1 MSQAAPP
8 RASAQHSARH
18 SARHSAHTRAY
29 IVLGLG
35 LLGMGFSGIFVSLA
49 GAPGA
54 VSGFYRMAVASALLI
69 LPFGRGI
76 ARDGRPGRRE
86 TLIALLAGLFFA
98 GDLFFWNTGILIS
111 GATNPTLMGNTA
123 PIWVSLG
130 AMLFF
135 HERPGRLFWVG
146 LAVAIGGAAV
156 ILGVD
161 ALNDVG
167 LGTFFGILSG
177 MFYGAY
183 FLVVQRS
190 RQKLN
195 TLTSFWL
202 SAAGSAVALAV
213 IARILGQPLTGYSL
227 PTYLYLIGLGLF
239 VQVGGQMAVAY
250 ALGYLPASLVSPTL
264 LLQPVLTGLLAVP
277 ILGEALTP
285 VQIAGGTAVLIGI
298 YIVHRSRTDLAP
310 AASIVETGEELPGQF
325 IEAGDGAEPLRG
337 QGVGDDRRAEAVE
350 QGEGQQ
356 P

>member
-1 MSQAAPP
+1 MEHTPASPP
-8 RASAQHSARH
+8 GRPP
-18 SARHSAHTRAY
+18 AHTRAY
-29 IVLGLG
+29 VVLLLG
-35 LLGMGFSGIFVSLA
+35 LLGMAFSGIFVSLA

-54 VSGFYRMAVASALLI
+54 VAGFYRMGVATALLVV
-69 LPFGRGI
+69 PFGRGI
-76 ARDGRPGRRE
+76 ARDGRPARRE
-86 TLIALLAGLFFA
+86 TLIAILAGLFFA

-123 PIWVSLG
+123 PIWVGLG

-135 HERPGRLFWVG
+135 GERPGRLFWVG

-177 MFYGAY
+177 MFYGGY

-202 SAAGSAVALAV
+202 SAAGSAVALAL
-213 IARILGQPLTGYSL
+213 IARVLGQPLTGYS
-227 PTYLYLIGLGLF
+227 PRAYLYLIALGLF

-277 ILGEALTP
+277 ILGEQLSA
-285 VQIAGGTAVLIGI
+285 VQIIGGAAVLAGI
-298 YIVHRSRTDLAP
+298 YVVHRSRTDLTRP
-310 AASIVETGEELPGQF
+310 TASAVEAGEEPPGQL
-325 IEAGDGAEPLRG
+325 IEAGQLAPGVVG
-337 QGVGDDRRAEAVE
+337 QDAGDDVRAEAVE
-350 QGEGQQ
+350 
-356 P
+356 

>member
-1 MSQAAPP
+1 MPHAHASSQ
-8 RASAQHSARH
+8 
-18 SARHSAHTRAY
+18 HTRAY
-29 IVLGLG
+29 LVLALGLI
-35 LLGMGFSGIFVSLA
+35 GMAFSGIFVKLA

-54 VSGFYRMAVASALLI
+54 VSAFYRVLVAVAVLA

-76 ARDGRPGRRE
+76 ARNGRPLRRE
-86 TLIALLAGLFFA
+86 VLIAILAGLFFA

-123 PIWVSLG
+123 PIWVGLG

-135 HERPGRLFWVG
+135 GERPSRLFWAG

-167 LGTFFGILSG
+167 LGTFFGVLSG
-177 MFYGAY
+177 MFYGGY

-202 SAAGSAVALAV
+202 SAVGSTLALAL
-213 IARILGQPLTGYSL
+213 IARVLGQPLTGYS
-227 PTYLYLIGLGLF
+227 TRAYLYMLALGLF
-239 VQVGGQMAVAY
+239 VQVGGQMAVSY
-250 ALGYLPASLVSPTL
+250 ALGYLPASIVSPTL

-277 ILGEALTP
+277 ILGETIAP
-285 VQIAGGTAVLIGI
+285 VQMLGGVAVLAGI
-298 YIVHRSRTDLAP
+298 YIVHRSR
-310 AASIVETGEELPGQF
+310 AALVTPSAEVGEETLGQLVDT
-325 IEAGDGAEPLRG
+325 AQVAPLLAAEDI
-337 QGVGDDRRAEAVE
+337 VDDAQAEAVE
-350 QGEGQQ
+350 
-356 P
+356 

>member
-1 MSQAAPP
+1 MDHISSEPHA
-8 RASAQHSARH
+8 HS
-18 SARHSAHTRAY
+18 HTRAY
-29 IVLGLG
+29 VVLALA

-54 VSGFYRMAVASALLI
+54 VAGFYRM
-69 LPFGRGI
+69 GI
-76 ARDGRPGRRE
+76 AAAVLVIPFFRGLGRDGRPSRHE
-86 TLIALLAGLFFA
+86 TLIAFLAGLFFA

-111 GATNPTLMGNTA
+111 GATTPTLMGNTA

-130 AMLFF
+130 AMIFF
-135 HERPGRLFWVG
+135 HERPVRLFWVG

-161 ALNDVG
+161 ALNDAG

-195 TLTSFWL
+195 TLTSFWI
-202 SAAGSAVALAV
+202 SAIGSALALAL
-213 IARILGQPLTGYSL
+213 IARLFGNPLTGYS
-227 PTYLYLIGLGLF
+227 TFAYLNFLGLGLV

-250 ALGYLPASLVSPTL
+250 VLGYLPASIVSPTL
-264 LLQPVLTGLLAVP
+264 LMQPVLTGLLAVP
-277 ILGEALTP
+277 ILGQTISP
-285 VQIAGGTAVLIGI
+285 VQMLGGAAVLAGV
-298 YIVHRSRTDLAP
+298 YIVHRSR
-310 AASIVETGEELPGQF
+310 
-325 IEAGDGAEPLRG
+325 R
-337 QGVGDDRRAEAVE
+337 EAVGNPARPASLGAPPASE
-350 QGEGQQ
+350 

>member
-1 MSQAAPP
+1 MSHPHPHPDSHA
-8 RASAQHSARH
+8 
-18 SARHSAHTRAY
+18 RAY
-29 IVLGLG
+29 LVLALGLI
-35 LLGMGFSGIFVSLA
+35 GMGFSGIFVSLA
-49 GAPGA
+49 QAPGA
-54 VSGFYRMAVASALLI
+54 VAGFYRMGIAAAVLVI
-69 LPFGRGI
+69 PFIRGI
-76 ARDGRPGRRE
+76 ERGGRPGRHE

-130 AMLFF
+130 AMIFF
-135 HERPGRLFWVG
+135 RERPGRLFWAG
-146 LAVAIGGAAV
+146 LAVAISGAAV

-202 SAAGSAVALAV
+202 SAVGSALALALV
-213 IARILGQPLTGYSL
+213 ARLLGQPLTGYSTF
-227 PTYLYLIGLGLF
+227 TYLNFLGLGLL

-264 LLQPVLTGLLAVP
+264 LLQPVLTGILAVP
-277 ILGEALTP
+277 ILGQPLTT
-285 VQIAGGTAVLIGI
+285 VQLAGGAAVLTGI
-298 YIVHRSRTDLAP
+298 YIVHRSRTDLTRP
-310 AASIVETGEELPGQF
+310 RLPIEPGEQPPGQPVEIVYTSDDLF
-325 IEAGDGAEPLRG
+325 AQPVSDHLHPETVEEGKG
-337 QGVGDDRRAEAVE
+337 Q
-350 QGEGQQ
+350 
-356 P
+356 